1 MAARRRTAPAARAL
15 PLTARAFRLP
25 SRLFRPGS
33 VRIPAGTARPSSGQ
47 RAVMAGKPAARAGN
61 TFLSPRTVPFGLRSY
76 PAVSYHLSASGTT
89 TASRDAARRTSRPDR
104 KITMPY
110 ASLPRALRPLSAAVA
125 VATAVL
131 LAGCA
136 VGPDYHRPDTS
147 IPAAYKEAPAGW
159 KVAQPADRTD
169 RGPWW
174 TVYNDPQLDALI
186 GKLNASNQTIAQ
198 SAAAYRQARALV
210 TEARAAYFPTVGL
223 TASGSRARTP
233 RTSVSS
239 GFGSGSSG
247 SINNSYSVG
256 LDASWEP
263 DLWGKVS
270 RTVSAQRAG
279 EAAAAADLA
288 NARLSQQA
296 LLAQTYY
303 QLRTSDALQK
313 LLDDTVKS
321 YQRSLTLT
329 QNQYAQGVAARAD
342 VIQAQTQLQS
352 AQAASI
358 DNGVARAQYEHAIAT
373 LIGEPASTFSLP
385 PNPLAAEPPITPVD
399 VPSAILE
406 RRPDIAAAERRAAA
420 ANEQIGV
427 AISAFFPTLTLSAT
441 GGFQSSVWSQLFTL
455 PARFWT
461 VGPQLAATLFDAGL
475 RAAQTDAARAT
486 YDQDVAAYR
495 LAVLTAFQD
504 VEDNLASQRILAQE
518 IDVQRQAVDSAEHAL
533 AIVTNQYKA
542 GTVAYLNV
550 LTAQTTAFTAQQKL
564 ATIAGQRMVSSV
576 GLVKA
581 LGGGWDVSE
590 MARENGDMAAPAPVP
605 ASGAA
610 APAATAPLAQK

>member
-1 MAARRRTAPAARAL
+1 MPYV
-15 PLTARAFRLP
+15 P
-25 SRLFRPGS
+25 
-33 VRIPAGTARPSSGQ
+33 
-47 RAVMAGKPAARAGN
+47 
-61 TFLSPRTVPFGLRSY
+61 SPR
-76 PAVSYHLSASGTT
+76 
-89 TASRDAARRTSRPDR
+89 DR
-104 KITMPY
+104 
-110 ASLPRALRPLSAAVA
+110 RPLAAAVA
-125 VATAVL
+125 FATAVL

-136 VGPDYHRPDTS
+136 VGPDYHRPDTPM
-147 IPAAYKEAPAGW
+147 PAAFKEAPAGW
-159 KVAQPADRTD
+159 KVAQPADGAD
-169 RGPWW
+169 RGAWW
-174 TVYNDPQLDALI
+174 RVYGDPQLDALI

-210 TEARAAYFPTVGL
+210 AEARAAYFPTVGL
-223 TASGSRARTP
+223 TASGSRSRSP
-233 RTSVSS
+233 RASLSS
-239 GFGSGSSG
+239 GSSSSFGGGSSG
-247 SINNSYSVG
+247 SIGNSYSVG

-270 RTVSAQRAG
+270 RTVGAQRAG

-296 LLAQTYY
+296 TLAQTYF
-303 QLRTSDALQK
+303 QLRTADTLQM
-313 LLDDTVKS
+313 LLDDTVAS
-321 YQRSLTLT
+321 YARSLQLT
-329 QNQYAQGVAARAD
+329 QNRYAQGVAARAD

-352 AQAASI
+352 AQAAAI

-385 PNPLAAEPPITPVD
+385 PLPLAAEPPVTPVG
-399 VPSAILE
+399 VPSALLE

-427 AISAFFPTLTLSAT
+427 AISAFFPTLTLSAQ
-441 GGFQSSVWSQLFTL
+441 GGVQSSVWSNLFTL

-475 RAAQTDAARAT
+475 RAAQTEAARAT

-495 LAVLTAFQD
+495 LSVLTAFQD

-542 GTVAYLNV
+542 GTVDYLNV
-550 LTAQTTAFTAQQKL
+550 LTAQTTAFSAHQKL

-581 LGGGWDVSE
+581 LGGGWDVSQI
-590 MARENGDMAAPAPVP
+590 ARETGGVAAPAP

-610 APAATAPLAQK
+610 AVPVAQK

>member
-1 MAARRRTAPAARAL
+1 M
-15 PLTARAFRLP
+15 P
-25 SRLFRPGS
+25 SVP
-33 VRIPAGTARPSSGQ
+33 
-47 RAVMAGKPAARAGN
+47 
-61 TFLSPRTVPFGLRSY
+61 SPR
-76 PAVSYHLSASGTT
+76 
-89 TASRDAARRTSRPDR
+89 DR
-104 KITMPY
+104 
-110 ASLPRALRPLSAAVA
+110 RPLAAAVA
-125 VATAVL
+125 FATAVL

-136 VGPDYHRPDTS
+136 VGPDYHRPDTPM
-147 IPAAYKEAPAGW
+147 PAAFKEAPAGW
-159 KVAQPADRTD
+159 KVAQPADGAD
-169 RGPWW
+169 RGAWW
-174 TVYNDPQLDALI
+174 RVYGDPQLDALI
-186 GKLNASNQTIAQ
+186 DKLNASNQTIAQ

-210 TEARAAYFPTVGL
+210 AEARAAYFPTVGL
-223 TASGSRARTP
+223 TASASRSRSP
-233 RTSVSS
+233 RASLSS
-239 GFGSGSSG
+239 GSSSSFGGGSSG
-247 SINNSYSVG
+247 SIGNSYSVG

-270 RTVSAQRAG
+270 RTVGAQRAG

-296 LLAQTYY
+296 TLAQTYF
-303 QLRTSDALQK
+303 QLRTADTLQM
-313 LLDDTVKS
+313 LLDDTVAS
-321 YQRSLTLT
+321 YARSLQLT
-329 QNQYAQGVAARAD
+329 QNRYAQGVAARAD

-352 AQAASI
+352 AQAAAI

-385 PNPLAAEPPITPVD
+385 PLPLAAEPPVTPVG
-399 VPSAILE
+399 VPSALLE

-427 AISAFFPTLTLSAT
+427 AISAFFPTLTLSAQ
-441 GGFQSSVWSQLFTL
+441 GGVQSSVWSNLFTL

-475 RAAQTDAARAT
+475 RAAQTEAARAT

-495 LAVLTAFQD
+495 LSVLTAFQD
-504 VEDNLASQRILAQE
+504 VEDNLASQRILARE

-542 GTVAYLNV
+542 GTVDYLNV
-550 LTAQTTAFTAQQKL
+550 LTAQTTAFSAHQKL

-581 LGGGWDVSE
+581 LGGGWDVSQI
-590 MARENGDMAAPAPVP
+590 ARETGGVAAPAP

-610 APAATAPLAQK
+610 PVPVAQK

>member
-1 MAARRRTAPAARAL
+1 
-15 PLTARAFRLP
+15 
-25 SRLFRPGS
+25 
-33 VRIPAGTARPSSGQ
+33 
-47 RAVMAGKPAARAGN
+47 
-61 TFLSPRTVPFGLRSY
+61 
-76 PAVSYHLSASGTT
+76 
-89 TASRDAARRTSRPDR
+89 
-104 KITMPY
+104 
-110 ASLPRALRPLSAAVA
+110 RPLSAAVA

-147 IPAAYKEAPAGW
+147 IPAAFKEAPAGW
-159 KVAQPADRTD
+159 KVAQPADRAD

-174 TVYNDPQLDALI
+174 SVYNDPQLDALI

-223 TASGSRARTP
+223 TASGSRARSG
-233 RTSVSS
+233 RASS
-239 GFGSGSSG
+239 SSGSSSFG
-247 SINNSYSVG
+247 SSSSISNSYSVG

-279 EAAAAADLA
+279 EAAAAAELA

-296 LLAQTYY
+296 LLAQTYF
-303 QLRTSDALQK
+303 QLRTSDALQR

-321 YQRSLTLT
+321 YGESLKLT

-385 PNPLAAEPPITPVD
+385 PNPLTAEPPITPVD
-399 VPSAILE
+399 VPSALLE

-427 AISAFFPTLTLSAT
+427 AIAAFFPTLTLSAT

-550 LTAQTTAFTAQQKL
+550 LTAQTTAFTAHQKL

-581 LGGGWDVSE
+581 LGGGWDASD
-590 MARENGDMAAPAPVP
+590 MTRETGDVAAPAPVP
-605 ASGAA
+605 ASATA
-610 APAATAPLAQK
+610 APAAPLAQK

>member
-1 MAARRRTAPAARAL
+1 
-15 PLTARAFRLP
+15 
-25 SRLFRPGS
+25 
-33 VRIPAGTARPSSGQ
+33 
-47 RAVMAGKPAARAGN
+47 
-61 TFLSPRTVPFGLRSY
+61 
-76 PAVSYHLSASGTT
+76 
-89 TASRDAARRTSRPDR
+89 
-104 KITMPY
+104 MPY
-110 ASLPRALRPLSAAVA
+110 APLPRAFRPLSAAVA

-147 IPAAYKEAPAGW
+147 IPAAFKEAPAGW
-159 KVAQPADRTD
+159 KVAQPADRAD

-223 TASGSRARTP
+223 TASGSRARSG
-233 RTSVSS
+233 RTSTS
-239 GFGSGSSG
+239 SGSSSFG
-247 SINNSYSVG
+247 SSSSISNSYSVG

-270 RTVSAQRAG
+270 RSVSAQRAG

-296 LLAQTYY
+296 LLAQTYF

-321 YQRSLTLT
+321 YGESLKLT

-385 PNPLAAEPPITPVD
+385 PNPLTAQPPITPVD
-399 VPSAILE
+399 VPSALLE
-406 RRPDIAAAERRAAA
+406 RRPDIAAAERRAAS

-427 AISAFFPTLTLSAT
+427 AIAAFFPTLTLSAT

-518 IDVQRQAVDSAEHAL
+518 VDVQRQAVDSAEQAL

-550 LTAQTTAFTAQQKL
+550 LSAQTTAFTAQQKL
-564 ATIAGQRMVSSV
+564 ATISGQRMVSSV

-581 LGGGWDVSE
+581 LGGGWDASD
-590 MARENGDMAAPAPVP
+590 MARETGEMAAPAPVP

-610 APAATAPLAQK
+610 APAATAPSAAAPLAQK

>member
-1 MAARRRTAPAARAL
+1 
-15 PLTARAFRLP
+15 
-25 SRLFRPGS
+25 
-33 VRIPAGTARPSSGQ
+33 
-47 RAVMAGKPAARAGN
+47 
-61 TFLSPRTVPFGLRSY
+61 
-76 PAVSYHLSASGTT
+76 
-89 TASRDAARRTSRPDR
+89 
-104 KITMPY
+104 MPY
-110 ASLPRALRPLSAAVA
+110 APLPRAFRPLSAAVA
-125 VATAVL
+125 VAAAVL

-147 IPAAYKEAPAGW
+147 IPAAFKEAPAGW
-159 KVAQPADRTD
+159 KVAQPADRAD

-174 TVYNDPQLDALI
+174 SVYDDPQLDALI

-210 TEARAAYFPTVGL
+210 AEARAAYFPTVGL
-223 TASGSRARTP
+223 TASGSRARSG
-233 RTSVSS
+233 RTSTSSSAS
-239 GFGSGSSG
+239 GFGSSS
-247 SINNSYSVG
+247 SISNSYSVG

-270 RTVSAQRAG
+270 RSVSAQRAG

-296 LLAQTYY
+296 LLAQTYF

-321 YQRSLTLT
+321 YGDSLRLT

-352 AQAASI
+352 AQAAAI

-385 PNPLAAEPPITPVD
+385 PNPLTAQPPITPVD
-399 VPSAILE
+399 VPSALLE
-406 RRPDIAAAERRAAA
+406 RRPDIAAAERRAAS

-427 AISAFFPTLTLSAT
+427 AIAAFFPTLTLSAT

-518 IDVQRQAVDSAEHAL
+518 VDVQRQAVDSAEQAL

-550 LTAQTTAFTAQQKL
+550 LSAQTTAFTAQQKL
-564 ATIAGQRMVSSV
+564 ATISGQRMVSSV

-581 LGGGWDVSE
+581 LGGGWDASD
-590 MARENGDMAAPAPVP
+590 MARETGDVAAPAPVP

-610 APAATAPLAQK
+610 ASAATAPSAAASLTQK

>member
-1 MAARRRTAPAARAL
+1 MPYV
-15 PLTARAFRLP
+15 P
-25 SRLFRPGS
+25 
-33 VRIPAGTARPSSGQ
+33 
-47 RAVMAGKPAARAGN
+47 
-61 TFLSPRTVPFGLRSY
+61 SPR
-76 PAVSYHLSASGTT
+76 
-89 TASRDAARRTSRPDR
+89 DR
-104 KITMPY
+104 
-110 ASLPRALRPLSAAVA
+110 RPLAAAVA
-125 VATAVL
+125 FATAVL

-136 VGPDYHRPDTS
+136 VGPDYHRPDTPM
-147 IPAAYKEAPAGW
+147 PAAFKEAPAGW
-159 KVAQPADRTD
+159 KVAQPADGAD
-169 RGPWW
+169 RGAWW
-174 TVYNDPQLDALI
+174 HVYGDPQLDALI

-210 TEARAAYFPTVGL
+210 AEARAAYFPTVGL
-223 TASGSRARTP
+223 TASGSRSRSP
-233 RTSVSS
+233 RASLSS
-239 GFGSGSSG
+239 GSSSSFGGGSSG
-247 SINNSYSVG
+247 SIGNSYSVG

-270 RTVSAQRAG
+270 RTVGAQRAG

-296 LLAQTYY
+296 TLAQTYF
-303 QLRTSDALQK
+303 QLRTADTLQM
-313 LLDDTVKS
+313 LLDDTVAS
-321 YQRSLTLT
+321 YARSLQLT
-329 QNQYAQGVAARAD
+329 QNRYAQGVAARAD

-352 AQAASI
+352 AQAAAI

-385 PNPLAAEPPITPVD
+385 PLPLAAEPPVTPVG
-399 VPSAILE
+399 VPSALLE

-427 AISAFFPTLTLSAT
+427 AISAFFPTLTLSAQ
-441 GGFQSSVWSQLFTL
+441 GGVQSSVWSNLFTL

-475 RAAQTDAARAT
+475 RAAQTEAARAT

-495 LAVLTAFQD
+495 LSVLTAFQD

-542 GTVAYLNV
+542 GTVDYLNV
-550 LTAQTTAFTAQQKL
+550 LTAQTTAFSAHQKL

-581 LGGGWDVSE
+581 LGGGWDVSQI
-590 MARENGDMAAPAPVP
+590 ARETGGVAAPAP

-610 APAATAPLAQK
+610 AVPVAQK

>member
-1 MAARRRTAPAARAL
+1 
-15 PLTARAFRLP
+15 
-25 SRLFRPGS
+25 
-33 VRIPAGTARPSSGQ
+33 
-47 RAVMAGKPAARAGN
+47 
-61 TFLSPRTVPFGLRSY
+61 
-76 PAVSYHLSASGTT
+76 
-89 TASRDAARRTSRPDR
+89 
-104 KITMPY
+104 MPY
-110 ASLPRALRPLSAAVA
+110 ASLPRAVRPLSAAVA

-169 RGPWW
+169 RGAWW

-186 GKLNASNQTIAQ
+186 GRLNASNQTIAQ

-239 GFGSGSSG
+239 SSSSSFGGGSSG

-296 LLAQTYY
+296 LLAQTYF

-321 YQRSLTLT
+321 YEQSLKLT

-385 PNPLAAEPPITPVD
+385 PNPLT
-399 VPSAILE
+399 
-406 RRPDIAAAERRAAA
+406 AERRAAA

-427 AISAFFPTLTLSAT
+427 AIAAFFPTLTLSAT

-518 IDVQRQAVDSAEHAL
+518 IDVQRQAVDSAEHSL

-564 ATIAGQRMVSSV
+564 ATIAGQRMTSSV

-581 LGGGWDVSE
+581 LGGGWNVAE

-605 ASGAA
+605 PSGSA
-610 APAATAPLAQK
+610 APAATAPSVAAPLAQK

>member
-1 MAARRRTAPAARAL
+1 
-15 PLTARAFRLP
+15 
-25 SRLFRPGS
+25 
-33 VRIPAGTARPSSGQ
+33 
-47 RAVMAGKPAARAGN
+47 
-61 TFLSPRTVPFGLRSY
+61 
-76 PAVSYHLSASGTT
+76 
-89 TASRDAARRTSRPDR
+89 
-104 KITMPY
+104 MPY
-110 ASLPRALRPLSAAVA
+110 APLPRALRPLSAAVA

-186 GKLNASNQTIAQ
+186 DKLNASNQTIAQ

-223 TASGSRARTP
+223 TASGSRSRSG

-239 GFGSGSSG
+239 GTSSNFSGSS
-247 SINNSYSVG
+247 SISNSYSVG

-296 LLAQTYY
+296 LLAQTYF

-321 YQRSLTLT
+321 YGESLKLT

-385 PNPLAAEPPITPVD
+385 PAPLTAEPPITPVD
-399 VPSAILE
+399 VPSAVLE
-406 RRPDIAAAERRAAA
+406 RRPDIAAAERRAAS

-427 AISAFFPTLTLSAT
+427 AISAFFPTLTLSAS
-441 GGFQSSVWSQLFTL
+441 GGFESSVWSQLFTL

-486 YDQDVAAYR
+486 YDENVAAYR
-495 LAVLTAFQD
+495 LTVLTAFQD

-518 IDVQRQAVDSAEHAL
+518 VDVQRQAVDSAEHSL

-581 LGGGWDVSE
+581 LGGGWNTSE
-590 MARENGDMAAPAPVP
+590 MARETGDMAAPAP

-610 APAATAPLAQK
+610 APAATAPVAATPLAQK

>member
-1 MAARRRTAPAARAL
+1 MPYVPSPRARR
-15 PLTARAFRLP
+15 PLA
-25 SRLFRPGS
+25 
-33 VRIPAGTARPSSGQ
+33 
-47 RAVMAGKPAARAGN
+47 
-61 TFLSPRTVPFGLRSY
+61 
-76 PAVSYHLSASGTT
+76 
-89 TASRDAARRTSRPDR
+89 
-104 KITMPY
+104 
-110 ASLPRALRPLSAAVA
+110 AAVA
-125 VATAVL
+125 FATAVL

-136 VGPDYHRPDTS
+136 VGPDYHRPDTPM
-147 IPAAYKEAPAGW
+147 PAAFKEAPAGW
-159 KVAQPADRTD
+159 KVAQPADGAD
-169 RGPWW
+169 RGAWW
-174 TVYNDPQLDALI
+174 RVYGDPQLNTLI
-186 GKLNASNQTIAQ
+186 DKLNASNQTIAQ

-210 TEARAAYFPTVGL
+210 AQARAAYFPTVGL
-223 TASGSRARTP
+223 TASGSRSRTP
-233 RTSVSS
+233 RASLSS
-239 GFGSGSSG
+239 GSSSSFGGGSSG
-247 SINNSYSVG
+247 SIGNSYSVG

-270 RTVSAQRAG
+270 RTVGAQRAG

-296 LLAQTYY
+296 TLAQTYF
-303 QLRTSDALQK
+303 QLRTADALQK
-313 LLDDTVKS
+313 LLDDTVAS
-321 YQRSLTLT
+321 YARSLQLT
-329 QNQYAQGVAARAD
+329 QNRYAQGVAARAD

-352 AQAASI
+352 AQAAAI

-385 PNPLAAEPPITPVD
+385 PLPLAAEPPVTPVG
-399 VPSAILE
+399 VPSALLE

-427 AISAFFPTLTLSAT
+427 AISAFFPTLTLSAQ
-441 GGFQSSVWSQLFTL
+441 GGVQSSVWSNLFTL

-475 RAAQTDAARAT
+475 RAAQTEAARAT
-486 YDQDVAAYR
+486 YDHDVAAYR
-495 LAVLTAFQD
+495 LSVLTAFQD

-542 GTVAYLNV
+542 GTVDYLNV
-550 LTAQTTAFTAQQKL
+550 LTAQATAFSAHQKL
-564 ATIAGQRMVSSV
+564 ATIMGQRMVSSV

-581 LGGGWDVSE
+581 LGGGWDVSQI
-590 MARENGDMAAPAPVP
+590 ARETGGVAAPAP

-610 APAATAPLAQK
+610 AVPVAQK

>member
-1 MAARRRTAPAARAL
+1 MPYV
-15 PLTARAFRLP
+15 P
-25 SRLFRPGS
+25 
-33 VRIPAGTARPSSGQ
+33 
-47 RAVMAGKPAARAGN
+47 
-61 TFLSPRTVPFGLRSY
+61 SPR
-76 PAVSYHLSASGTT
+76 
-89 TASRDAARRTSRPDR
+89 DR
-104 KITMPY
+104 
-110 ASLPRALRPLSAAVA
+110 RPLAAAVA
-125 VATAVL
+125 FATAVL

-136 VGPDYHRPDTS
+136 VGPDYHRPDTPM
-147 IPAAYKEAPAGW
+147 PAAFKEAPAGW
-159 KVAQPADRTD
+159 KVAQPADGAD
-169 RGPWW
+169 RGAWW
-174 TVYNDPQLDALI
+174 RVYGDPQLDALI

-210 TEARAAYFPTVGL
+210 AEARAAYFPTVGL
-223 TASGSRARTP
+223 TASGSRSRTP
-233 RTSVSS
+233 RASLSS
-239 GFGSGSSG
+239 GSSSSFGGSSSG
-247 SINNSYSVG
+247 SIGNSYSVG

-270 RTVSAQRAG
+270 RTVGAQRAG

-296 LLAQTYY
+296 TLAQTYF
-303 QLRTSDALQK
+303 QLRTADTLQK
-313 LLDDTVKS
+313 LLDDTVAS
-321 YQRSLTLT
+321 YARSLQLT
-329 QNQYAQGVAARAD
+329 QNRYAQGVAARAD

-352 AQAASI
+352 AQAAAI

-385 PNPLAAEPPITPVD
+385 PLPLAAEPPVTPVG
-399 VPSAILE
+399 VPSALLE

-427 AISAFFPTLTLSAT
+427 AISAFFPTLTLSAQ
-441 GGFQSSVWSQLFTL
+441 GGVQSSVWSNLFTL

-475 RAAQTDAARAT
+475 RAAQTEAARAT

-495 LAVLTAFQD
+495 RSVLTAFQD

-542 GTVAYLNV
+542 GTVDYLNV
-550 LTAQTTAFTAQQKL
+550 LTAQTTAFSAHQKL

-581 LGGGWDVSE
+581 LGGGWDVSQI
-590 MARENGDMAAPAPVP
+590 ARETGGVAAPAP

-610 APAATAPLAQK
+610 AMPVAQK

>member
-1 MAARRRTAPAARAL
+1 
-15 PLTARAFRLP
+15 
-25 SRLFRPGS
+25 
-33 VRIPAGTARPSSGQ
+33 
-47 RAVMAGKPAARAGN
+47 
-61 TFLSPRTVPFGLRSY
+61 
-76 PAVSYHLSASGTT
+76 
-89 TASRDAARRTSRPDR
+89 
-104 KITMPY
+104 MPY

-147 IPAAYKEAPAGW
+147 IPAAFKEAPAGW
-159 KVAQPADRTD
+159 KVAQPADRAD

-174 TVYNDPQLDALI
+174 AVYNDPQLDALI

-223 TASGSRARTP
+223 SASGSRSRTG
-233 RTSVSS
+233 RTSTSSNLS
-239 GFGSGSSG
+239 GFGSSS
-247 SINNSYSVG
+247 SISNSYSVG
-256 LDASWEP
+256 LDANWEP

-270 RTVSAQRAG
+270 RSVSAQRAG

-296 LLAQTYY
+296 LLAQTYF

-321 YQRSLTLT
+321 YGESLQLT

-352 AQAASI
+352 AQAAAI

-373 LIGEPASTFSLP
+373 LIGEPASAFSLP
-385 PNPLAAEPPITPVD
+385 PNPLTAEPPITPVD
-399 VPSAILE
+399 VPSTLLE

-427 AISAFFPTLTLSAT
+427 AISAFFPTLTLSAS

-475 RAAQTDAARAT
+475 RAAQTDAARAA

-495 LAVLTAFQD
+495 LAVLNAFQD

-518 IDVQRQAVDSAEHAL
+518 IDVQRQAVDSAQHSL

-564 ATIAGQRMVSSV
+564 ATIAGQRMLSSV

-581 LGGGWDVSE
+581 LGGGWDASD
-590 MARENGDMAAPAPVP
+590 MARETGDVAAPAP
-605 ASGAA
+605 ASVSSAA
-610 APAATAPLAQK
+610 ATPVARK

>member
-1 MAARRRTAPAARAL
+1 
-15 PLTARAFRLP
+15 
-25 SRLFRPGS
+25 
-33 VRIPAGTARPSSGQ
+33 
-47 RAVMAGKPAARAGN
+47 
-61 TFLSPRTVPFGLRSY
+61 
-76 PAVSYHLSASGTT
+76 
-89 TASRDAARRTSRPDR
+89 
-104 KITMPY
+104 MPY
-110 ASLPRALRPLSAAVA
+110 TSLPRALRPLSAAVA

-169 RGPWW
+169 RGAWW
-174 TVYNDPQLDALI
+174 SVYDDPQLASLMNQ
-186 GKLNASNQTIAQ
+186 LNTSNQTVAQ
-198 SAAAYRQARALV
+198 YAAAYRQARALV
-210 TEARAAYFPTVGL
+210 AEARAAYFPTVGF
-223 TASGSRARTP
+223 TGSATRSRSA
-233 RTSVSS
+233 VSS
-239 GFGSGSSG
+239 SAASSG
-247 SINNSYSVG
+247 VNAGPIGTNYNIG

-288 NARLSQQA
+288 NARLSAQA
-296 LLAQTYY
+296 TLAQTYY
-303 QLRTSDALQK
+303 QLRTADALQK

-321 YQRSLTLT
+321 YEQSLKLT
-329 QNQYAQGVAARAD
+329 ENQYAQGVAARAD

-352 AQAASI
+352 AQAAAI

-373 LIGEPASTFSLP
+373 LIGQPASTFSLP
-385 PNPLAAEPPITPVD
+385 PAPLTAVPPVTPVD
-399 VPSAILE
+399 VPSTLLE

-427 AISAFFPTLTLSAT
+427 AIAAFFPTLTLSAS

-475 RAAQTDAARAT
+475 RAAQTEAARAT
-486 YDQDVAAYR
+486 YDQDVATYR
-495 LAVLTAFQD
+495 QTVLSAFQD

-518 IDVQRQAVDSAEHAL
+518 IDVQRQAVDSAEHSL

-581 LGGGWDVSE
+581 LGGGWNVAE

-610 APAATAPLAQK
+610 APAATAPSVAAPLAQK

>member
-1 MAARRRTAPAARAL
+1 
-15 PLTARAFRLP
+15 
-25 SRLFRPGS
+25 
-33 VRIPAGTARPSSGQ
+33 
-47 RAVMAGKPAARAGN
+47 
-61 TFLSPRTVPFGLRSY
+61 
-76 PAVSYHLSASGTT
+76 
-89 TASRDAARRTSRPDR
+89 
-104 KITMPY
+104 MPY
-110 ASLPRALRPLSAAVA
+110 APLPRAFRPLSAAVA

-147 IPAAYKEAPAGW
+147 IPAAFKEAPAGW
-159 KVAQPADRTD
+159 KVAQPADWAD

-174 TVYNDPQLDALI
+174 SVYNDPQLDALI

-210 TEARAAYFPTVGL
+210 AEARAAYFPTVGL
-223 TASGSRARTP
+223 TASGSRARSG
-233 RTSVSS
+233 RTSTSSGAS
-239 GFGSGSSG
+239 GFGSSS
-247 SINNSYSVG
+247 SISNSYSVG

-270 RTVSAQRAG
+270 RSVSAQRAG

-296 LLAQTYY
+296 LLAQTYF

-321 YQRSLTLT
+321 YGDSLRLT

-352 AQAASI
+352 AQAAAI

-385 PNPLAAEPPITPVD
+385 PNPLTAQPPITPVD
-399 VPSAILE
+399 VPSALLE
-406 RRPDIAAAERRAAA
+406 RRPDIAAAERRAAS

-427 AISAFFPTLTLSAT
+427 AIAAFFPTLTLSAT

-518 IDVQRQAVDSAEHAL
+518 VDVQRQAVDSAEQAL

-550 LTAQTTAFTAQQKL
+550 LSAQTTAFTAQQKL

-581 LGGGWDVSE
+581 LGGGWDASD
-590 MARENGDMAAPAPVP
+590 MARETGDVAAPAPVP

-610 APAATAPLAQK
+610 ASAATAPSAAAPLAQK